1 MTLVKFNNPAR
12 KNSGNFF
19 DQFFADDLFRPAF
32 QEKLFGGTIPAVNV
46 VEGAESFRIE
56 VAAPGLEKA
65 DFKMALDKDVLT
77 IKVEKEAS
85 TEETEEK
92 FLRREY
98 TYKSFERSF
107 QLPKTVDQD
116 QISAKYENGVLSV
129 ALPKCKEAL
138 EKATR
143 EIAIN

>member
-12 KNSGNFF
+12 KNSGSFF

-32 QEKLFGGTIPAVNV
+32 QEKLFGGTVPVVNV

-65 DFKMALDKDVLT
+65 DFKMALDKDVLS

-85 TEETEEK
+85 TEETDEK

-98 TYKSFERSF
+98 TFKAFERSF
-107 QLPKTVDQD
+107 QLPKTIDQEL
-116 QISAKYENGVLSV
+116 ISAKYENGILSV
-129 ALPKCKEAL
+129 SLPKRKESL

>member
-1 MTLVKFNNPAR
+1 MTLVKFNNPVR
-12 KNSGNFF
+12 KNTGSFF

-32 QEKLFGGTIPAVNV
+32 QEKLFGGSVPAVNV
-46 VEGAESFRIE
+46 VEGAEAFRIE

-65 DFKMALDKDVLT
+65 DFKMALDKDVLS

-85 TEETEEK
+85 TEETDEK
-92 FLRREY
+92 YLRREY
-98 TYKSFERSF
+98 TFKAFERSF
-107 QLPKTVDQD
+107 QLPKTIDQEL
-116 QISAKYENGVLSV
+116 ITAKYENGVLSV
-129 ALPKCKEAL
+129 ALPKRKEAL